1 MTTSKAC
8 ASTRATT
15 VGCCRSTRMRS
26 GSRRSF
32 RERFAFVR
40 RRRGL
45 RSYISELPMPIKP
58 VIQGLAA
65 VWLVLFLLSFLS
77 LQVTETEGGGP
88 QSGLARVAV
97 FLTWQ
102 VIAFVVAVLG
112 ALATRYAVSRGIER
126 VKVIGYV
133 PLALSVFLVASFIA
147 LIRFRFYVAPMFE

>member
-1 MTTSKAC
+1 
-8 ASTRATT
+8 
-15 VGCCRSTRMRS
+15 
-26 GSRRSF
+26 
-32 RERFAFVR
+32 
-40 RRRGL
+40 
-45 RSYISELPMPIKP
+45 MPIKP

-147 LIRFRFYVAPMFE
+147 LIGFRFYVAPMFE